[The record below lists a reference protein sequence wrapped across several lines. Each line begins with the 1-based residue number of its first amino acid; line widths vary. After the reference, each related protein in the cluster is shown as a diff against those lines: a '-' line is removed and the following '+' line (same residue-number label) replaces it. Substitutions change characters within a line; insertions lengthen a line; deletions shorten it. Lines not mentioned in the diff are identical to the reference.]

1 MMSYFTDRKR
11 VDGLGVARGG
21 VEHWM
26 SQRITS
32 IALIP
37 LSLMFL
43 FPFIGNLGA
52 NHATMMQTYQ
62 HPYHA
67 IVAVMFFIVLCK
79 HLYQGLQVVIED
91 YIHAPRL
98 LLASLIINKLF
109 WGATAVT
116 AVFSIAK
123 IAFSA

>member
-1 MMSYFTDRKR
+1 MSYLTDRKR
-11 VDGLGVARGG
+11 VSGLGVSRGG
-21 VEHWM
+21 SEHFI
-26 SQRITS
+26 SQRLTS

-43 FPFIGNLGA
+43 FPFIGTLGA
-52 NHATMMQTYQ
+52 DHATMLETYQ

-79 HLYQGLQVVIED
+79 HLHLGLQVVIED
-91 YIHAPRL
+91 YVHAPRL
-98 LLASLIINKLF
+98 LMGSLIANRLF

>member
-1 MMSYFTDRKR
+1 MSYLTDRKR
-11 VDGLGVARGG
+11 VSGLGVAHNGAQ
-21 VEHWM
+21 HWI
-26 SQRITS
+26 SQRLTS

-43 FPFIGNLGA
+43 FPFLRVLGA
-52 NHATMMQTYQ
+52 DHAEVLKLYA

-67 IVAVMFFIVLCK
+67 IVAVTFFIVLCR
-79 HLYQGLQVVIED
+79 HLQQGLQVVIED
-91 YIHAPRL
+91 YVHAPRL
-98 LLASLIINKLF
+98 LMGGLIVNRLF
-109 WGATAVT
+109 WGATAVV

>member
-1 MMSYFTDRKR
+1 MSYLTDRKR
-11 VDGLGVARGG
+11 VSGLGVAGG
-21 VEHWM
+21 GNAHFI
-26 SQRITS
+26 SQRLTA

-43 FPFIGNLGA
+43 FPFIGALGA
-52 NHATMMQTYQ
+52 DHATMLKTYQ

-79 HLYQGLQVVIED
+79 HLHLGLQVVIED
-91 YIHAPRL
+91 YVHAPRL
-98 LLASLIINKLF
+98 LMGSLIANRLF

-116 AVFSIAK
+116 AVFAIAK

>member
-1 MMSYFTDRKR
+1 MSYLTDRKR

-21 VEHWM
+21 VEHWI
-26 SQRITS
+26 SQRVTS

-43 FPFIGNLGA
+43 FPFLRNLGVD
-52 NHATMMQTYQ
+52 HAAVLQTYS

-79 HLYQGLQVVIED
+79 HLHQGLQVVIED
-91 YIHAPRL
+91 YVHAPRL
-98 LLASLIINKLF
+98 LLSSLILNKLF
-109 WGATAVT
+109 WGATAVM
-116 AVFSIAK
+116 AVFAIAK

>member
-1 MMSYFTDRKR
+1 MSYLTDRKR
-11 VDGLGVARGG
+11 VLGLGVARGG
-21 VEHWM
+21 TEHFV
-26 SQRITS
+26 SQRLTA

-43 FPFIGNLGA
+43 FPFIGTLGA
-52 NHATMMQTYQ
+52 DHATMLKTYQ
-62 HPYHA
+62 HPYNA

-79 HLYQGLQVVIED
+79 HLHLGLQVVIED
-91 YIHAPRL
+91 YVHAPRL
-98 LLASLIINKLF
+98 LIGSLIVNRLF